1 MRVLVTT
8 IVALNP
14 GDAAILQG
22 TRILVE
28 RAFGKDARMAAA
40 DRRADTSR
48 RLYPW
53 MRFVASPFGGASRGP
68 IGRWISGL
76 GYEHRLRRIDPLR
89 LRLVARLV
97 QFKLG
102 GLARLWASH
111 ETVLAVR
118 EYLDADLILASG
130 GTYLVPVYSL
140 DAPLQDY
147 EFSLW
152 LNKPLGFMPQSM
164 GPFVGLP
171 LEERFRKAFQSARFV
186 FVRDRQSSDH
196 LEQLGIRKEHVHIIP
211 DAAFALMPRS
221 PRVSRKHPATSL
233 HVAISVREWSHFPMK
248 AAEDGMTAYF
258 QSLAKVVEWLVRD
271 MGATVTFLS
280 SCQGI
285 PEYWTDDSR
294 AATGVVAVLDPE
306 VARKVR
312 IDSQFREP
320 SALMGALGEF
330 DLVIATRM
338 HVAILSLCAGVPVVP
353 IAYEFKTKQ
362 LFDSLGLQALVTDIE
377 TLTADG
383 LRDRVGLLLAHADQF
398 AALTT
403 AGLDRIEQQLEKIP
417 EVLRSTAKDP
427 APR

>member
-40 DRRADTSR
+40 DRRADTAR

-53 MRFVASPFGGASRGP
+53 MRFVASPFGSTSRGS
-68 IGRWISGL
+68 IGRWIARL
-76 GYEHRLRRIDPLR
+76 GYEHRLVRLDPLR

-97 QFKLG
+97 QFRLG
-102 GLARLWASH
+102 WLARLWASS

-164 GPFVGLP
+164 GPFVGIP
-171 LEERFRKAFQSARFV
+171 LEERFRKVFQNARFV
-186 FVRDRQSSDH
+186 FVRDRKSSDH
-196 LEQLGIRKEHVHIIP
+196 LEQLGIRKEHVHILP
-211 DAAFALMPRS
+211 DAAFALMRRS
-221 PRVSRKHPATSL
+221 PKIGRARPSDSL
-233 HVAISVREWSHFPMK
+233 RVAISVREWRHF
-248 AAEDGMTAYF
+248 ATTSAQDGMAAYF
-258 QSLAKVVEWLVRD
+258 RALATVVEWLVRD
-271 MGATVTFLS
+271 MGAKVTFLS

-294 AATGVVAVLDPE
+294 AASQVVAALDPE
-306 VARKVR
+306 VAGKVR

-320 SALMGALGEF
+320 SALLDTLGEF

-338 HVAILSLCAGVPVVP
+338 HVAILSLCAGVPVVA

-383 LRDRVGLLLAHADQF
+383 LRERVELWLAHADQF
-398 AALTT
+398 SASTT
-403 AGLDRIEQQLEKIP
+403 AGLDRIEQRLEKIP
-417 EVLRSTAKDP
+417 EVLRSTAQS
-427 APR
+427 

>member
-22 TRILVE
+22 TKILVE
-28 RAFGKDARMAAA
+28 RAFGKDVRMAAA
-40 DRRADTSR
+40 DRRADAAR

-68 IGRWISGL
+68 IGRWIARL
-76 GYEHRLRRIDPLR
+76 GYEHRLVRLDPPR

-97 QFKLG
+97 QFRLG
-102 GLARLWASH
+102 WLARLWATR
-111 ETVLAVR
+111 ETIRAVR

-130 GTYLVPVYSL
+130 GTYLVPAYSL

-164 GPFVGLP
+164 GPFAGIT
-171 LEERFRKAFQSARFV
+171 LEERFRTVFQNARFV

-196 LEQLGIRKEHVHIIP
+196 LEQLGIRKDRVHILP
-211 DAAFALMPRS
+211 DAAFALMRRS
-221 PRVSRKHPATSL
+221 PKFGHAHPSDSL
-233 HVAISVREWSHFPMK
+233 RVAISVREWRHF
-248 AAEDGMTAYF
+248 AARSAQDGMAAYF
-258 QSLAKVVEWLVRD
+258 RALATVVEWLVRD
-271 MGATVTFLS
+271 VGAKVTFLS

-294 AATGVVAVLDPE
+294 VATE
-306 VARKVR
+306 VASELDAEVASKVR
-312 IDSQFREP
+312 IDSRFREP
-320 SALMGALGEF
+320 STLLDTVGAF

-383 LRDRVGLLLAHADQF
+383 LRERVKLLLANADQF
-398 AALTT
+398 AASTT
-403 AGLDRIEQQLEKIP
+403 AGLERIEQQLERIP
-417 EVLRSTAKDP
+417 EVLRSTAG
-427 APR
+427 APVPR